1 MSSPGDIAVLKLDD
15 NSRWRWVVLT
25 PSVLSTL
32 SFNSGTTPSLVASGA
47 VMTADTGWTAN
58 NTAGDKTA
66 ALSSYSN
73 GLNGTMV
80 TALNVVSGGT
90 GTVLSAAM
98 DVIVILVKKV
108 AALETAL
115 AANKLPNV

>member
-1 MSSPGDIAVLKLDD
+1 MSLDTSQPGIAAIIALM
-15 NSRWRWVVLT
+15 
-25 PSVLSTL
+25 P
-32 SFNSGTTPSLVASGA
+32 ASI
-47 VMTADTGWTAN
+47 TNDTGWTAN

-66 ALSSYSN
+66 ALSSYTN

-90 GTVLSAAM
+90 GTALSFAL

-108 AALETAL
+108 AALETVL
-115 AANKLPNV
+115 AASKLPNA

>member
-1 MSSPGDIAVLKLDD
+1 MI
-15 NSRWRWVVLT
+15 
-25 PSVLSTL
+25 
-32 SFNSGTTPSLVASGA
+32 SFNTPQVQADFTQSSSASSAFIQNKPTIGQQ
-47 VMTADTGWTAN
+47 VTVDSGWTPN

-80 TALNVVSGGT
+80 AALNVVSGGT
-90 GTVLSAAM
+90 GTALSAAM
-98 DVIVILVKKV
+98 DVIVILVKKL

-115 AANKLPNV
+115 AANKLPNA